1 MKAYASL
8 VAEGRDY
15 AAAFIKHN
23 IDPYRAVRLMA
34 DDGQR
39 QALQSYIDSLAPPP
53 MPGTRAAKP
62 DKVAVQVARCR
73 QAAHGRRQCLAIR
86 KVTVV

>member
-1 MKAYASL
+1 MNAYTSL
-8 VAEGRDY
+8 AAEGRDY

-23 IDPYRAVRLMA
+23 IDPFRAVRLMA

-39 QALQSYIDSLAPPP
+39 QALQSYIDSLVPPP
-53 MPGTRAAKP
+53 VPGSKPAKL
-62 DKVAVQVARCR
+62 DKVAATVARCR

-86 KVTVV
+86 KVTSI